1 VPTRTPSLVRAPD
14 PRWAYAGLVD
24 AHRRRPPAGIDEQG
38 NVDVVGRRE
47 TLIDRQIREAIDD
60 GRFDDLPFQGERIP
74 LEDDSL
80 AGEWALAFHMLKN
93 ANVAPPW
100 IEADKDVRRLL
111 ERRES
116 ILARALDAS
125 PIARSRYRRDL
136 EQCVVAI
143 NAAIARVNAEA
154 PTDRQHRRP
163 LRLADELARFDAVAG
178 APGTPPHG
186 E

>member
-1 VPTRTPSLVRAPD
+1 VHPDVGTAPAS
-14 PRWAYAGLVD
+14 RSAYPWHVD
-24 AHRRRPPAGIDEQG
+24 AQRRRPPAGIDDQG

-47 TLIDRQIREAIDD
+47 TLIDRQIREAIED
-60 GRFDDLPFQGERIP
+60 GRFDDLPFRGERIP
-74 LEDDSL
+74 LEDETF
-80 AGEWALAFHMLKN
+80 AGDWALAFHMLRN

-100 IEADKDVRRLL
+100 IEADKDVRALL

-116 ILARALDAS
+116 ILARATGAS
-125 PIARSRYRRDL
+125 PMARTRYRRDL

-163 LRLADELARFDAVAG
+163 LRLADELARFDVAAG
-178 APGTPPHG
+178 TRSPRPGG
-186 E
+186 